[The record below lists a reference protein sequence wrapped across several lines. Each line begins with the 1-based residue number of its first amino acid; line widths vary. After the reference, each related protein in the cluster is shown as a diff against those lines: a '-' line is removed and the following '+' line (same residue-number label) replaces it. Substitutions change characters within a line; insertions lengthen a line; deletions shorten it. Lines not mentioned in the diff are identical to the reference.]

1 MARKKRKPLTKGE
14 LRIMEALWER
24 RSGTVADVAAALP
37 PPPLAY
43 TTVLTMLRILEQK
56 GAVSRETDGRAH
68 VYHPLIERD
77 EAARSAIGEIVQ
89 SFFAN
94 SKSALAV
101 QLMAEQRPSSDEL
114 AAIKALVERYEEKS
128 S

>member
-1 MARKKRKPLTKGE
+1 
-14 LRIMEALWER
+14 MEALWER
-24 RSGTVADVAAALP
+24 RAGTVADVAAALP

-56 GAVSRETDGRAH
+56 GVVRRQTDGRAH
-68 VYHPLIERD
+68 IYYPLIERD

-94 SKSALAV
+94 SKSALV
-101 QLMAEQRPSSDEL
+101 VRLMTEQRPSSEEL
-114 AAIKALVERYEEKS
+114 AEIKALVERYEEGAP
-128 S
+128 